1 MAKGIFKEFS
11 LKNLKLKNRVVMAP
25 MCMFE
30 AENDGLVNDF
40 HYIHYTNRAL
50 GGVSAIIVEASA
62 VESRGRISDKDLGIW
77 SDNHIEGLKK
87 VSDGIKKY
95 GAYAGIQLGHA
106 GRKCSVESEII
117 IAPSAIAFSS
127 DYKVPVEISKAQMEE
142 VKISFREGARR
153 ANEAGFDFIEIH
165 GAHGYLLSEFLSPL
179 SNKRNDEYGGSIEN
193 RTRFIVEVIREIK
206 KVWPE
211 DKAILLR
218 VSAKDY
224 QVNGNTKVEMAK
236 IIDIVK
242 KEGIDLV
249 NVSTGGV
256 VSDVSMNVYPGYQIP
271 EAEYIKHKC
280 NIPVIAGGLITT
292 GDEGTQIIENDR
304 ADLIFLGRVLLREPY
319 WVLNEAKKRNIELEY
334 MPTAYGRGI

>member
-40 HYIHYTNRAL
+40 HYIHYANRAL

-117 IAPSAIAFSS
+117 LAPSAIAFSS

-256 VSDVSMNVYPGYQIP
+256 VSDVSMNVYPGYQLP

-319 WVLNEAKKRNIELEY
+319 WVLNEAKKRNVELEY

>member
-249 NVSTGGV
+249 NASTGGV

>member
-25 MCMFE
+25 MCMYE

-40 HYIHYTNRAL
+40 HYIHYANRAL

-62 VESRGRISDKDLGIW
+62 VESRGRISDKDLGVW
-77 SDNHIEGLKK
+77 SDIHIEGLKK

-127 DYKVPVEISKAQMEE
+127 DYKVPVEISKAQTEE

-319 WVLNEAKKRNIELEY
+319 WVLNEAKKRNVELEY

>member
-25 MCMFE
+25 MCMYE
-30 AENDGLVNDF
+30 AEKDGLVNDF
-40 HYIHYTNRAL
+40 HYVHYANRAL

-77 SDNHIEGLKK
+77 SDVHIQGLKK

-106 GRKCSVESEII
+106 GRKCSVESEVIL
-117 IAPSAIAFSS
+117 APSAIAFSS
-127 DYKVPVEISKAQMEE
+127 EYKVPVEISMAQMEE
-142 VKISFREGARR
+142 VKISFREGAKR

-179 SNKRNDEYGGSIEN
+179 SNKRDDKYGGSIEN
-193 RTRFIVEVIREIK
+193 RTRFIVEVIKEVK

-256 VSDVSMNVYPGYQIP
+256 VSDVSMNVYPGYQLP

-319 WVLNEAKKRNIELEY
+319 WVLNEAKKRNVELEY

>member
-25 MCMFE
+25 MCMYE

-40 HYIHYTNRAL
+40 HYIHYANRAL

-117 IAPSAIAFSS
+117 LAPSAIAFSS